1 MSESEIENT
10 IRTILGTISFIGI
23 WICIIICC
31 YKYAVCQEKQNKVNN
46 LTVIPRTYNT
56 TDTNKNMPVILL

>member
-10 IRTILGTISFIGI
+10 IRTILGTISVIGI
-23 WICIIICC
+23 WVCFIICC